1 MISRTHLR
9 QFLAVVDAGNFTRAA
24 TQINVTQPTLSAGI
38 SELEKRLGAKLF
50 ARSNRRVQLTE
61 AGNRLLA
68 HARAIEREFREAEES
83 VTGIT
88 APLQPIRL
96 GVLLSLST
104 ALIEQALAGYRGP
117 EPIELSEGNDRELAG
132 ALAHGRIDLAVTL
145 LHPGDDRRASTPLFR
160 EDYYLALPA
169 NHRLA
174 GRDRVSAAEVA
185 GETMIAR
192 RACEV
197 LGKTSR
203 YFTERGVRPPFS
215 FRSANDDR
223 AMAMVRAGL
232 GITVAPL
239 SLAGPGIAMV
249 RLDGF
254 DERREIGLVFAADGR
269 DRFTSGHPLVTALIG
284 AMRRSTPGQSDNA

>member
-24 TQINVTQPTLSAGI
+24 AQINVTQPTLSAGI

-61 AGNRLLA
+61 AGNRLLT
-68 HARAIEREFREAEES
+68 HARAIEREFRDAEES

-104 ALIEQALAGYRGP
+104 ALIERALAAYRGP

-145 LHPGDDRRASTPLFR
+145 LHPGEDRRTSLFR

-185 GETMIAR
+185 GETMISR

-215 FRSANDDR
+215 FRSVNDDR

-232 GITVAPL
+232 GITVAPR

-254 DERREIGLVFAADGR
+254 DESREIGLAFTTDGR
-269 DRFTSGHPLVTALIG
+269 DRFTPHHPLVTALTG
-284 AMRRSTPGQSDNA
+284 AMRQSVPDRSDSA

>member
-9 QFLAVVDAGNFTRAA
+9 QFIAVVDAGNFTRAA
-24 TQINVTQPTLSAGI
+24 AQINVTQPTLSAGI
-38 SELEKRLGAKLF
+38 SELEKRLGAQLF
-50 ARSNRRVQLTE
+50 ARNNRRVQLTE

-68 HARAIEREFREAEES
+68 HARAIEREFRDAEES
-83 VTGIT
+83 VTGVA

-96 GVLLSLST
+96 GVLASLPT
-104 ALIEQALAGYRGP
+104 ALIEAALAGYDGP

-132 ALAHGRIDLAVTL
+132 ALAHGRIDIAVTL
-145 LHPGDDRRASTPLFR
+145 IHPGDDRRAVQRLFD
-160 EDYYLALPA
+160 EDYLLAMPSA
-169 NHRLA
+169 HRLA
-174 GRDRVSAAEVA
+174 GRERVSAAEVA

-203 YFTERGVRPPFS
+203 HFTERGVRPPFS

-232 GITVAPL
+232 GITVAPR
-239 SLAGPGIAMV
+239 SLAGPGIAMA

-254 DERREIGLVFAADGR
+254 DERREIGLAFSPQARGGLMAGKPLADR
-269 DRFTSGHPLVTALIG
+269 LTA
-284 AMRRSTPGQSDNA
+284 AMRR